1 MRLKKAITRT
11 TLAVA
16 LMWTGMLAV
25 SLQNQASAKGMAS
38 GIVLMPVND
47 KSGHGGMQG
56 DAFKEFATEVLN
68 QAIRNSGVTTIPWFK
83 VSKALEAE
91 VYGAP
96 SSGGS
101 SSPFRMV
108 MGVGLK
114 QDLTSDLYLSEM
126 IDAAAKLRAS
136 YIVRPVILKLLT
148 SSKVETTKPTCLP
161 LIGCVNKGGSKLQ
174 AFGEADIKVDIISVR
189 QQDIIASRTF
199 SGRSVDV
206 SKDRALRIDAVVGS
220 QFFKGEY
227 DGIGTCT
234 GDIKDKDIC
243 NESKLK
249 LAIYDTVDKIVEFME
264 AKTGI

>member
-1 MRLKKAITRT
+1 MRLNAVVAHTGI
-11 TLAVA
+11 AVA
-16 LMWTGMLAV
+16 LWTGVLNGAG
-25 SLQNQASAKGMAS
+25 QIQASAKGMAN

-68 QAIRNSGVTTIPWFK
+68 QAIRNSGVSTIPWFK

-126 IDAAAKLRAS
+126 IDAASKLRAN

-206 SKDRALRIDAVVGS
+206 NKERALRIDAVVGS
-220 QFFKGEY
+220 QFFSGE
-227 DGIGTCT
+227 GAESCR

-243 NESKLK
+243 NEAKLK